1 MRKTDLLAAGLA
13 ATLALGS
20 VVLPAAAYLTGNA
33 LATGT
38 APVAP
43 LALSTTL
50 NETVDEDSPVKHVT
64 ITADTDSAPVWVRV
78 MVLQGE
84 TFGATIGGDGWTQ
97 DGDWWYY
104 DSPLQPGETANE
116 LTVSVDNIPGGA
128 KALADESFNV
138 IVIHECAPV
147 LYDED
152 GVEKEAK
159 WDLPLDNG
167 ENQGEGE

>member
-1 MRKTDLLAAGLA
+1 MRKTDLFAAGLA

-20 VVLPAAAYLTGNA
+20 AVLPAAAYLTGNTSASA
-33 LATGT
+33 LV
-38 APVAP
+38 PVAP
-43 LALSTTL
+43 LVLHTTL
-50 NETVDEDSPVKHVT
+50 VEDVTDLQKVVT
-64 ITADTDSAPVWVRV
+64 ITADEGYAPVWVRV

-84 TFGATIGGDGWTQ
+84 TFDVSVGGEGWTQ

-104 DSPLQPGETANE
+104 DAPLQPGETANE